1 MSVCKRKTSI
11 GGQAL
16 IEGIMMRGPQLTA
29 MAVRLPSGEI
39 DVESWPTYPEGK
51 RPFYKTMPFLRGIF
65 NMVETFSLGFRC
77 LMKSAEKAGV
87 EEEEPSKF
95 ELWLSDHLG
104 ANLNTVVSTV
114 AILLGVALAVGLFIV
129 IPTFLASFL
138 TPWISSTT
146 VLTLIEGAIKI
157 VIFIFYLYICSRN
170 KDVAR
175 VFEYHGAEHKTI
187 ACYEDLAELTPENC
201 RRYTRFHPRCGTSF
215 LLIVLVISILV
226 TSLVGIYNPL
236 LRMLVKL
243 LLLPVVVGISY
254 EIIKLAGRYDNIC
267 TRVISAPG
275 LWLQRLTTKEP
286 DASELEVAIAAMK
299 VVIPEN
305 EGDDKW

>member
-1 MSVCKRKTSI
+1 M
-11 GGQAL
+11 
-16 IEGIMMRGPQLTA
+16 
-29 MAVRLPSGEI
+29 
-39 DVESWPTYPEGK
+39 
-51 RPFYKTMPFLRGIF
+51 
-65 NMVETFSLGFRC
+65 
-77 LMKSAEKAGV
+77 
-87 EEEEPSKF
+87 
-95 ELWLSDHLG
+95 
-104 ANLNTVVSTV
+104 
-114 AILLGVALAVGLFIV
+114 
-129 IPTFLASFL
+129 
-138 TPWISSTT
+138 
-146 VLTLIEGAIKI
+146 
-157 VIFIFYLYICSRN
+157 
-170 KDVAR
+170 
-175 VFEYHGAEHKTI
+175 
-187 ACYEDLAELTPENC
+187 
-201 RRYTRFHPRCGTSF
+201 
-215 LLIVLVISILV
+215 LVISILV